1 MDFLS
6 PIWLWMYVGAFLM
19 LAELAS
25 PGFVVFFFGLAAAT
39 VSLSKWAFPSLPLWG
54 QLAAFSVYSIIY
66 LLVLRKYL
74 KKVFTGDKQESPSI
88 NNEYIG
94 RVGRVVEVV
103 RPDVPGRIL
112 IGDAEWNARAAV
124 RLEPGTEV
132 RVVAQENLTFTVE
145 PLQGKGAI

>member
-39 VSLSKWAFPSLPLWG
+39 VSLLKWMFPSLPLWG
-54 QLAAFSVYSIIY
+54 QLAAFSVLSIFY

-74 KKVFTGDKQESPSI
+74 KKVFTGDKQESLSI

-112 IGDAEWNARAAV
+112 LGDAEWAAKCGR

-132 RVVAQENLTFTVE
+132 RVVSQENLTLGVE
-145 PLQGKGAI
+145 PI

>member
-6 PIWLWMYVGAFLM
+6 PVWLWMYAGAFLM

-39 VSLSKWAFPSLPLWG
+39 VSLLKWMFPSLPLWG
-54 QLAAFSVYSIIY
+54 QLAAFSVLSILY

-88 NNEYIG
+88 DNEYIG

-112 IGDAEWNARAAV
+112 LGDAEWTAKAAT

-132 RVVAQENLTFTVE
+132 RVVAQENLTLCVE
-145 PLQGKGAI
+145 PI

>member
-6 PIWLWMYVGAFLM
+6 PVWLWMYAGALLM

-39 VSLSKWAFPSLPLWG
+39 VSVLKGIFSSMPLWM
-54 QLAAFSVYSIIY
+54 QLAAFSFFSIFY

-74 KKVFTGDKQESPSI
+74 KRIFVGETQESTSVG
-88 NNEYIG
+88 NEYIG

-112 IGDAEWNARAAV
+112 LGDAEWAAKCDR

-132 RVVAQENLTFTVE
+132 RVVAQDNLTLGVE
-145 PLQGKGAI
+145 PI

>member
-74 KKVFTGDKQESPSI
+74 KKVFMGDKQESLSI

-94 RVGRVVEVV
+94 RVGRVVEVI
-103 RPDVPGRIL
+103 RPEVPGRIL
-112 IGDAEWNARAAV
+112 LGDAEWTAQSAT
-124 RLEPGTEV
+124 RLDPGTEV
-132 RVVAQENLTFTVE
+132 RVVAQENLTLRVE
-145 PLQGKGAI
+145 PI

>member
-6 PIWLWMYVGAFLM
+6 PVWLWMYAGAFLM

-39 VSLSKWAFPSLPLWG
+39 VSLLKWMFPSLPLWG
-54 QLAAFSVYSIIY
+54 QLAAFSVLSILY

-88 NNEYIG
+88 DNEYIG

-112 IGDAEWNARAAV
+112 LGDAEWTANAAT

-132 RVVAQENLTFTVE
+132 RVVAQENLTLAVE
-145 PLQGKGAI
+145 PI

>member
-6 PIWLWMYVGAFLM
+6 PVWLWMYAGAFLM

-39 VSLSKWAFPSLPLWG
+39 VSLLKWMFPSLPLWG
-54 QLAAFSVYSIIY
+54 QLAAFSVLSILY

-88 NNEYIG
+88 DNEYIG

-112 IGDAEWNARAAV
+112 LGDAEWTAKAAT

-145 PLQGKGAI
+145 PI

>member
-6 PIWLWMYVGAFLM
+6 PVWLWMYAGAFLM

-39 VSLSKWAFPSLPLWG
+39 VSLLKWAFPSLPLWG
-54 QLAAFSVYSIIY
+54 QLAAFSVLSILY

-74 KKVFTGDKQESPSI
+74 KKVFTGDSQESPSI

-94 RVGRVVEVV
+94 RVGRVVEGV

-112 IGDAEWNARAAV
+112 LGDAEWTAKAAT

-132 RVVAQENLTFTVE
+132 RVVAQENLTLAVE
-145 PLQGKGAI
+145 PI

>member
-39 VSLSKWAFPSLPLWG
+39 VSLLKWAFPSLPLWG
-54 QLAAFSVYSIIY
+54 QLAAFSVFSIVY

-74 KKVFTGDKQESPSI
+74 KKVFTGDRQESSSI

-112 IGDAEWNARAAV
+112 LGDAEWAAKCGR

-132 RVVAQENLTFTVE
+132 RVVAQENLTFGVE
-145 PLQGKGAI
+145 PI

>member
-6 PIWLWMYVGAFLM
+6 PVWLWMYAGAFLM

-39 VSLSKWAFPSLPLWG
+39 VSLLKWAFPSLPLWG
-54 QLAAFSVYSIIY
+54 QLAAFSVLSIVY

-74 KKVFTGDKQESPSI
+74 KKVFTGDKQESPYI
-88 NNEYIG
+88 DNEYIG

-112 IGDAEWNARAAV
+112 LGDAEWTAKAAT

-132 RVVAQENLTFTVE
+132 RVVAQENLTLCVE
-145 PLQGKGAI
+145 PI

>member
-6 PIWLWMYVGAFLM
+6 PVWLWMYAGAFLM

-39 VSLSKWAFPSLPLWG
+39 VSMLKWIFPALPLWG
-54 QLAAFSVYSIIY
+54 QLAAFSVLSILY

-88 NNEYIG
+88 DNEYIG

-112 IGDAEWNARAAV
+112 LGDAEWTAKAAT

-132 RVVAQENLTFTVE
+132 RVVAQENLTLAVE
-145 PLQGKGAI
+145 PI

>member
-6 PIWLWMYVGAFLM
+6 PVWLWMYAGAFLM

-39 VSLSKWAFPSLPLWG
+39 VSLLKWMFPSLPLWG
-54 QLAAFSVYSIIY
+54 QLAAFSVLSILY

-88 NNEYIG
+88 DNEYIG

-112 IGDAEWNARAAV
+112 LGDAEWTAKAAT
-124 RLEPGTEV
+124 RLELGTEV
-132 RVVAQENLTFTVE
+132 RVVAQENLTLAVE
-145 PLQGKGAI
+145 PI

>member
-6 PIWLWMYVGAFLM
+6 PVWLWMYAGAFLM

-39 VSLSKWAFPSLPLWG
+39 VSLLKWAFPSLPLWG
-54 QLAAFSVYSIIY
+54 QLAAFSVLSILY

-74 KKVFTGDKQESPSI
+74 KKVFTGDSQESPSI

-112 IGDAEWNARAAV
+112 LRDAEWTAKAAT

-132 RVVAQENLTFTVE
+132 RVVAQENLTLAVE
-145 PLQGKGAI
+145 PI

>member
-39 VSLSKWAFPSLPLWG
+39 VSLSKWAFPLLPLWG
-54 QLAAFSVYSIIY
+54 QFAAFSVYSIIY

-74 KKVFTGDKQESPSI
+74 KKVFTGDKQESSSI

-103 RPDVPGRIL
+103 RPDVPGRIIL
-112 IGDAEWNARAAV
+112 GDAEWAAKSDR
-124 RLEPGTEV
+124 RLDPGTEV
-132 RVVAQENLTFTVE
+132 RVVSQDNLTLGVE
-145 PLQGKGAI
+145 PI

>member
-6 PIWLWMYVGAFLM
+6 PVWLWMYAGAFLM

-39 VSLSKWAFPSLPLWG
+39 VSALKGMFPGMPLWL
-54 QLAAFSVYSIIY
+54 QLAAFSFLSIFY

-74 KKVFTGDKQESPSI
+74 KRVFVGEKEESASI
-88 NNEYIG
+88 GKEYIG

-112 IGDAEWNARAAV
+112 LGDAEWAATSEE

-132 RVVAQENLTFTVE
+132 RVVAQDNLTLGVK
-145 PLQGKGAI
+145 PI

>member
-39 VSLSKWAFPSLPLWG
+39 VSLLKWTFPSLPLWG
-54 QLAAFSVYSIIY
+54 QLAAFSVLSIVY

-74 KKVFTGDKQESPSI
+74 KKVFTGDKQESLSI

-103 RPDVPGRIL
+103 RPDVPGRIIL
-112 IGDAEWNARAAV
+112 GDAEWAAKSDR
-124 RLEPGTEV
+124 RLESGTEV
-132 RVVAQENLTFTVE
+132 RVVAQENLTLLVE
-145 PLQGKGAI
+145 PI

>member
-6 PIWLWMYVGAFLM
+6 PVWLWMYVGAFLM

-39 VSLSKWAFPSLPLWG
+39 VSLLKWMFPSLPLWG
-54 QLAAFSVYSIIY
+54 QLAAFSVLSILY

-88 NNEYIG
+88 DNEYIG

-112 IGDAEWNARAAV
+112 LGDAEWTAKAAT

-132 RVVAQENLTFTVE
+132 RVVAQENLTLCVE
-145 PLQGKGAI
+145 PI

>member
-6 PIWLWMYVGAFLM
+6 PVWLWMYAGAFLM

-39 VSLSKWAFPSLPLWG
+39 VSLLKWMFPSLPLWG
-54 QLAAFSVYSIIY
+54 QLAAFSVLSILY

-88 NNEYIG
+88 DNEYIG

-112 IGDAEWNARAAV
+112 LGDAEWTAKAAS

-132 RVVAQENLTFTVE
+132 RVVAQENLTLAVE
-145 PLQGKGAI
+145 PI

>member
-39 VSLSKWAFPSLPLWG
+39 VSLLKWTFPSLPLWG
-54 QLAAFSVYSIIY
+54 QLAAFSVLSIVY

-74 KKVFTGDKQESPSI
+74 KKVFTGDKQESTSI
-88 NNEYIG
+88 DKEYVG

-103 RPDVPGRIL
+103 RPDVPGRIIL
-112 IGDAEWNARAAV
+112 GDAEWAAKCDR
-124 RLEPGTEV
+124 RLEAGTEV
-132 RVVAQENLTFTVE
+132 RVVSQDNLTLGVE
-145 PLQGKGAI
+145 PI